1 MVCIDDNLLYTLS
14 DQHKGAIHRVSLKSQ
29 TSGHNANKT
38 LNIGMQEPLAI
49 YRVPIDAKAV
59 RKPENTTFDLVIG
72 SDAKTDA
79 LFVCT
84 IPADP

>member
-1 MVCIDDNLLYTLS
+1 M
-14 DQHKGAIHRVSLKSQ
+14 K
-29 TSGHNANKT
+29 
-38 LNIGMQEPLAI
+38 EPLAI

-59 RKPENTTFDLVIG
+59 RKPANTTFDLVIG
-72 SDAKTDA
+72 SDAKNDA

>member
-1 MVCIDDNLLYTLS
+1 MVCIDNKLLYTLS
-14 DQHKGAIHRVSLKSQ
+14 DLHKGAIHRVPFLSQ
-29 TSGHNANKT
+29 PSGHNANKT
-38 LNIGMQEPLAI
+38 LNIGMKEPLAI

-59 RKPENTTFDLVIG
+59 RKPANTTFDLVIG
-72 SDAKTDA
+72 SDAKNDA